1 MGGISITEIFPHS
14 IRLPLI
20 MVLYQQVLN
29 LSNDFEI
36 ANRVL
41 ANKFI

>member
-1 MGGISITEIFPHS
+1 MGGISITEIFPPV
-14 IRLPLI
+14 RLPLI